1 MTDQWVGPTSVS
13 TGEPEPTN
21 STGARRQA
29 SLDVTRALA
38 LVGVVVLN
46 YHGFLNS
53 GDDGINRSLSERILD
68 PFVGPLATRFAATFV
83 VVAGMGVTLLT
94 NRSRL
99 AASADAILADRW
111 RLARRG
117 LLLYTGGL
125 LLEWVWPG
133 TILFFYGALF
143 MAATL
148 LFTLRLRW
156 IATVGAVSA
165 LAGAAVAW
173 FRFEHTHTGHNVMWL
188 DPEVTSPR
196 NLLFRTFIGYTH
208 PLFPWLA
215 FLCVG
220 IMVGRFLPLATR
232 VRREL
237 LLGAASLLIGSY
249 ALNHFAARATEAEG
263 GPVVKRLFAQRGAP
277 TDRWQ
282 LLLSTRPFDRGL
294 LYTIGTIG
302 SSLIAFCLIS
312 MVVDRLATAPTI
324 RMLQDGGQMTLT
336 IYVCH
341 ALVFNVVV
349 HWLHWVRPT
358 GLDSALVLGLTFWIS
373 AIACGAL
380 WHRFLGMG
388 PLERVYRGFGG

>member
-263 GPVVKRLFAQRGAP
+263 GPVVKGLFAQRGAP

-349 HWLHWVRPT
+349 HWLHWVQPT
-358 GLDSALVLGLTFWIS
+358 GLDSALVLGLTF
-373 AIACGAL
+373 
-380 WHRFLGMG
+380 
-388 PLERVYRGFGG
+388 